1 MGDYSWSTTLR
12 RYIFVSFQ
20 QSKVLFSAESTF
32 SQTFPCHKIKK
43 TVERSIG
50 FKGSVQ
56 LLNYRIGTNIKRA
69 RRRRQTERQKFIV
82 LKSN

>member
-1 MGDYSWSTTLR
+1 M
-12 RYIFVSFQ
+12 
-20 QSKVLFSAESTF
+20 
-32 SQTFPCHKIKK
+32 SQVKK

-82 LKSN
+82 LISN